1 MDKVY
6 ELIPLLPQEI
16 CSKLRLYLETPTAKI
31 TREEKKVYNIQDV
44 FFSLRILRGPG
55 RLLFGVK
62 NESESEPQINRC
74 LECGVDMGDCNPRQY
89 CGKWR
94 CNDAEY

>member
-6 ELIPLLPQEI
+6 ELIAFLPEEI

-31 TREEKKVYNIQDV
+31 TREEKKMYNIQDV

-62 NESESEPQINRC
+62 NKSESEPHINRC
-74 LECGVDMGDCNPRQY
+74 LECGADMGVNNPRQL
-89 CGKWR
+89 CGKRR
-94 CNDAEY
+94 CYFS

>member
-1 MDKVY
+1 MDKVS
-6 ELIPLLPQEI
+6 ELSSLLPERI
-16 CSKLRLYLETPTAKI
+16 CNKLRLYLETPTAKI
-31 TREEKKVYNIQDV
+31 IREEKKVYNIQDV

-74 LECGVDMGDCNPRQY
+74 LECGADMGANNPRQL

-94 CNDAEY
+94 CYFS